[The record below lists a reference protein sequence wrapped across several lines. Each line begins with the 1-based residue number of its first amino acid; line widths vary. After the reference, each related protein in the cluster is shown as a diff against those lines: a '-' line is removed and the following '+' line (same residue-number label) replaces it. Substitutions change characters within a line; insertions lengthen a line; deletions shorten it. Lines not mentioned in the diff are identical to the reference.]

1 MIIIIEKI
9 GGKQIMLKNYSR
21 IWGLAFLFFLL
32 IGLAVPAN
40 AEVQEVTDNGKK
52 DLGEIVVTT
61 STKTEKKI
69 SEVPMIVEVITAEEL
84 EESNTK
90 TVMEAL
96 DFVNGVNAI
105 QDNGS
110 WGNNG
115 VQLRGMEKKHTLVL
129 INGQRFYGGHNCI
142 DLSTIP
148 IEMVEQI
155 EIVKG
160 PFSSLYGSDAMGG
173 VVNIITKKSPG
184 NNYTDFNIEMGSN
197 NTRNYDVSGGFNKN
211 ELGGTFN
218 FTRQSSDGIEEDDE
232 YEKNIFDASFVL
244 NFSPQSKLEVS
255 PYYSK
260 LQHKYEDR
268 NQERH
273 GLNMKWA
280 FEPDVLSEFYIRSSL
295 FDYKHWT
302 EDKETDNN
310 KDSTELEIGYN
321 RLLGSRHLFTV
332 GGEYHLEDFSDEVKK
347 YNKDQTINSVFVQ
360 DQIDFYPLQVIL
372 GARVDEHDLW
382 GTEVCPNLKTSYQ
395 LNKKIKLRGSV
406 GKAFRA
412 PTLVKL
418 YADEWMMGP
427 FLVHSNSDL
436 EPEESLGYELG
447 MDYDF
452 SKKATLS
459 TTLFRNDV
467 DNLVSSRIVRRGY
480 PFDMYWENVEEALI
494 QGVEINYRFRL
505 NKDINGSLGYI
516 FLDTENEETGKEI
529 TYRPEDSM
537 TMKLDWK
544 TPYKLNIQFSGTYK
558 GEAYSDE
565 ENETKVD
572 NYSLLNLDF
581 NKEISDR
588 YELYLSIDNLLG
600 VDDIDNEPEIDGV
613 EYYLGMNV
621 RL

>member
-1 MIIIIEKI
+1 MFKKY
-9 GGKQIMLKNYSR
+9 GQVL
-21 IWGLAFLFFLL
+21 GLLLLIFLL
-32 IGLAVPAN
+32 TSFTLSIKAATKS
-40 AEVQEVTDNGKK
+40 TDSNETEE
-52 DLGEIVVTT
+52 LGEIVVTT

-84 EESNTK
+84 EESNAK

-96 DFVNGVNAI
+96 NLVNGVNAI
-105 QDNGS
+105 QDSGS

-115 VQLRGMEKKHTLVL
+115 VQLRGMKKKHTLVL
-129 INGQRFYGGHNCI
+129 IDGQRFYGGHNCV

-148 IEMVEQI
+148 VEMIEQI

-173 VVNIITKKSPG
+173 VVNIITKKSPKDS
-184 NNYTDFNIEMGSN
+184 YVDFSVESGSN
-197 NTRNYDVSGGFNKN
+197 NTRNYKLSGGFNKN

-218 FTRQSSDGIEEDDE
+218 FTRQSSDGIEKEFDE
-232 YEKNIFDASFVL
+232 YDRDILDASFVL
-244 NFSPQSKLEVS
+244 DFSSQSKLKVS

-260 LQHKYEDR
+260 LEHEYEER

-273 GLNMKWA
+273 GLNMKWE

-295 FDYKHWT
+295 FNYQQWT
-302 EDKETDNN
+302 SDRETDYEE
-310 KDSTELEIGYN
+310 DSTEVEVGYN
-321 RLLGSRHLFTV
+321 RLLGIRHLFTI
-332 GGEYHLEDFSDEVKK
+332 GGEYHLEERDDEGK
-347 YNKDQTINSVFVQ
+347 NCEEDQTINSVFVQ
-360 DQIDFYPLQVIL
+360 DEIDYYPLQVIL

-395 LNKKIKLRGSV
+395 LNKKIKIRGSV

-418 YADEWMMGP
+418 YAGEWRMGP

-436 EPEESLGYELG
+436 EPEDSLGYELG

-467 DNLVSSRIVRRGY
+467 DNLVSSRIVMGGPP
-480 PFDMYWENVEEALI
+480 PFDLYWENVEEAII
-494 QGVEINYRFRL
+494 QGVEINYHL
-505 NKDINGSLGYI
+505 KLSKNISGSLGYT
-516 FLDTENEETGKEI
+516 FLDTENEETGKDL
-529 TYRPEDSM
+529 TYRPEDSL

-544 TPYKLNIQFSGTYK
+544 TPYKLDIQLTGIYK
-558 GEAYSDE
+558 GESYSDE
-565 ENETKVD
+565 ENETRVD
-572 NYSLLNLDF
+572 DYFLLNLDF

-588 YELYLSIDNLLG
+588 YELYVSIDNLLG
-600 VDDIDNEPEIDGV
+600 IDDIDNEPEIDGT
-613 EYYLGMNV
+613 EYYLGMSV
-621 RL
+621 EL